1 MLLQLW
7 RLCSLWV
14 APDQIDYSW
23 HAQFIWLHC
32 PPTLLLLLVSE
43 MCIFCVCVCARA
55 YVCVMSKRQF
65 HPRSYSVEQVMI
77 LLLTYVLITLFVM
90 SVHFFLCLFV
100 CVFWCRHSNDCSNRF
115 IFMYCTTVCPYCVL
129 SLCMCMWLFVCMHVC
144 MSTAVCMSVCGC
156 VWMCLFVCVSCVC
169 ARVGK

>member
-1 MLLQLW
+1 MKALFPLSRTGLDW
-7 RLCSLWV
+7 
-14 APDQIDYSW
+14 
-23 HAQFIWLHC
+23 
-32 PPTLLLLLVSE
+32 LLLACTIYLTSLSSHSAVTA
-43 MCIFCVCVCARA
+43 CVRDVHILCMCVCARLC
-55 YVCVMSKRQF
+55 VCYEQVQRQF